1 MGSPNRMHSQL
12 AHPSPTWWVDLSLIY
27 THRAY
32 ADEATPQL
40 RKASDDL
47 HRYESEWS
55 ILSEPLDSTRSLH
68 IRRYCVSL

>member
-12 AHPSPTWWVDLSLIY
+12 AHPSPTWWADLSLIY

-32 ADEATPQL
+32 AHEATPQL

-47 HRYESEWS
+47 HR
-55 ILSEPLDSTRSLH
+55 PSLLANNA
-68 IRRYCVSL
+68 SLASSS

>member
-1 MGSPNRMHSQL
+1 MHSQL

-47 HRYESEWS
+47 HRSESEWF
-55 ILSEPLDSTRSLH
+55 DSQ
-68 IRRYCVSL
+68 

>member
-12 AHPSPTWWVDLSLIY
+12 AHPSPTWWADLSLIY

-32 ADEATPQL
+32 AHEATPQL

-47 HRYESEWS
+47 YRPSRVGKRRFF
-55 ILSEPLDSTRSLH
+55 LPLRH
-68 IRRYCVSL
+68 EAEQAH